1 MSLKEMWNYLLNKK
15 WRTNDVLSIIAC
27 MFVVSMVTTP
37 LVGVPVGAIVYL
49 LWFDKNFKK

>member
-1 MSLKEMWNYLLNKK
+1 MTLKEMWNYLLNKK
-15 WRTNDVLSIIAC
+15 WRTDDVLSIIAC
-27 MFVVSMVTTP
+27 MFVVSLVTTP

>member
-15 WRTNDVLSIIAC
+15 WQTNDVLSIIAC

>member
-1 MSLKEMWNYLLNKK
+1 MSLKEMWDYLLNKK
-15 WRTNDVLSIIAC
+15 WRTNDVLTIIVC

-49 LWFDKNFKK
+49 LWFDKNYKK

>member
-1 MSLKEMWNYLLNKK
+1 MELFIKQK
-15 WRTNDVLSIIAC
+15 WRTDDVLSIIAC
-27 MFVVSMVTTP
+27 MFVVSLVTTP

>member
-15 WRTNDVLSIIAC
+15 WRTNDVLTIIAC
-27 MFVVSMVTTP
+27 MFVVSLVTTP
-37 LVGVPVGAIVYL
+37 LVYVPVGAIVYL